1 MDLHPRPTAH
11 APPTPPCSSPLS
23 LQRPS
28 SPPPAPGVRPTRRCL
43 PLSRRRRSKSRR
55 CKRLQALRDR
65 RCKSTRGDMP
75 PLWGC
80 WVPHSQRLSSRVPVA
95 CVLCTGAPWLH
106 SGCRVHLL
114 VRHPDHLPPLFS
126 LGSAL
131 CFGGPPALA
140 PFWPPVAP
148 VSEGSFRPRRIK
160 SIATRFGLQSEFVM
174 VECLFA

>member
-1 MDLHPRPTAH
+1 MLASPRAANGCEAAAGRLCSLGRWPTVMPRPAAALRAH
-11 APPTPPCSSPLS
+11 
-23 LQRPS
+23 
-28 SPPPAPGVRPTRRCL
+28 VW
-43 PLSRRRRSKSRR
+43 RSGGRS
-55 CKRLQALRDR
+55 QALRDR

-174 VECLFA
+174 VESLFA